1 MGEKKR
7 FLEITDKK
15 DCKELLIEGVDAS
28 KYLVTY
34 SITSTPSAKDIV
46 LRFRIPDDKIKVL
59 VDWALSG
66 LLL

>member
-1 MGEKKR
+1 MKDKKN

-46 LRFRIPDDKIKVL
+46 LRFRIPDDKIKIL
-59 VDWALSG
+59 VD
-66 LLL
+66 

>member
-1 MGEKKR
+1 MEEKKR

-59 VDWALSG
+59 LD
-66 LLL
+66 

>member
-59 VDWALSG
+59 VD
-66 LLL
+66 

>member
-1 MGEKKR
+1 MGDKKR
-7 FLEITDKK
+7 FLEITDKR
-15 DCKELLIEGVDAS
+15 DCKKLLIEGVDAS

-34 SITSTPSAKDIV
+34 SLTSTPSSKDII

-59 VDWALSG
+59 VDWVLSG